1 MDFEQ
6 VLKEVVWRLVT
17 EGRISYRRIKL
28 SFALDDDGL
37 EELRRELIGLK
48 RLAADVDGELLVWEP
63 DGRAARP
70 EPMAL
75 PQPLPA
81 LRHAEKPTGL
91 AAKRDTPAAA
101 AATPD
106 AERRQLTVMF
116 CDLVGSTALST
127 GMDPE
132 DLRDVIASYQTRCTE
147 AIRRYDGFVA
157 KYMGDGILVYFG
169 YPRAHQDEAERS
181 VRAGLDIVEAMAGL
195 NAAVRRPPGVEL
207 AVRIGIASGPVIVGD
222 QIGEGT
228 ASETAVVGETPNL
241 AARLQAL
248 AQPNQIVVSAATR
261 AMLGDHFDL
270 EYLGASE
277 LKGFA
282 EPVPAWRVLAAR
294 DVESRFAATR
304 TGSSAPLVGRQEEMG
319 LLLRAWEGS
328 SRGRGQVVLIQGEAG
343 LGKSRLVEG
352 LREAAGKDHIWVAV
366 RCSPFHT
373 ASAFHP
379 IIEHLKR
386 VFGWQPEDTAQ
397 QHLAKLEAG
406 LAGFKALP
414 FSESVRLFADLMSV
428 PVAEDRYPRL
438 SMTAQQ
444 QRDATLD
451 AIVAWLIETAERAPV
466 LMAWEDLHWAD
477 PTTLETLGM
486 LIEQAPT
493 AALLVVATHR
503 PELTPPWP
511 QRSHMTP
518 ITLNRLERP
527 EVETMVGHLAG
538 GRPLPG
544 EVVEHIVAKAD
555 GVPLYVEE
563 LTKAI
568 LGSGVLEARADI
580 YVLTGSL
587 AQLHIPETLQD
598 SLMARLDR
606 APRLREL
613 AQLGSVLGREFAYD
627 MISALA
633 GIEEQMLQSGLGQL
647 VVDELLYQRGRPPRS
662 RYLFKHAL
670 IQDAAY
676 QSLLKRTRQQYH
688 QQVAKLLEDRF
699 PEVAST
705 QPELVAHHYT
715 EANCPAQAIAYWLR
729 AGAAAAS
736 KSANLEAVDQ
746 FRRGLV
752 LVEALSDTR
761 ERAEREL
768 DLQMALGPALFA
780 TKSYSHPDIGRAYA
794 RAWELC
800 RQLEDGPRGFTALRG
815 LQLHHLGTPDLEKS
829 QHFAEEALRVAERL
843 DDAARRVG
851 AHMALGSTLF
861 FQGKL
866 EPALAHFRRGFEMF
880 VPDMQF
886 PDWPGSHPAVQC
898 QLYRTLISW
907 MLGYPDRSLDELKA
921 AVRSAETLGHP
932 VTLAIALC
940 WAALVHIWR
949 HEPPAAADHAGRALR
964 ICEEQR
970 IAEFHAYALCASG
983 WALGVSGESEK
994 GPAQIGQG
1002 VEGYG
1007 LGVGRHALLAL
1018 QADAQLA
1025 IGKPEA
1031 ALASV
1036 AAGLKAVEKTGGAP
1050 LEAELYRLR
1059 GEALL
1064 AGAGTVSEAETAIEQ
1079 AIAVARRQNAK
1090 SWELRGAMS
1099 LARLRR
1105 QQGRPQEAAALL
1117 TPILGWFTEGLD
1129 TADLQAAR
1137 TLLAEIASSLCSSQ

>member
-1 MDFEQ
+1 MAIDVASWLQQLGLAQYEPAFRDNEVDGD
-6 VLKEVVWRLVT
+6 VLPDLTAE
-17 EGRISYRRIKL
+17 
-28 SFALDDDGL
+28 D
-37 EELRRELIGLK
+37 LIGLGVTLIGHRRK
-48 RLAADVDGELLVWEP
+48 LLSAIAALG
-63 DGRAARP
+63 
-70 EPMAL
+70 
-75 PQPLPA
+75 
-81 LRHAEKPTGL
+81 
-91 AAKRDTPAAA
+91 AAA
-101 AATPD
+101 PAPAPIAAPASVPPPTPVPAQ

-132 DLRDVIASYQTRCTE
+132 DLRDVIASYQSRCSA
-147 AIRRYDGFVA
+147 AIRHYDGFVA

-169 YPRAHQDEAERS
+169 YPRAHEDEAERS
-181 VRAGLDIVEAMAGL
+181 VRAGLDIVEAMAEL
-195 NAAVRRPPGVEL
+195 NAAVRRPSGVEL
-207 AVRIGIASGPVIVGD
+207 AVRIGIATGPVIVGD

-261 AMLGDHFDL
+261 AMLGDHFEL
-270 EYLGASE
+270 EDLGASE

-282 EPVPAWRVLAAR
+282 EPVPVWRVLSAR

-304 TGSSAPLVGRQEEMG
+304 AGSSAPLVGRQAEMG
-319 LLLRAWEGS
+319 LLLRAWDGS

-343 LGKSRLVEG
+343 VGKSRLVEG
-352 LREAAGKDHIWVAV
+352 LREAAGKDHIWVAI

-386 VFGWQPEDTAQ
+386 VFGWQPEDTAR

-406 LAGFKALP
+406 LAGFKTLP
-414 FSESVRLFADLMSV
+414 RSESVRLFADLMSV
-428 PVAEDRYPRL
+428 PLPEDRYPRL

-451 AIVAWLIETAERAPV
+451 AIAAWLIELAERTPV

-493 AALLVVATHR
+493 AAMLVVATYR
-503 PELTPPWP
+503 RELTPPWP
-511 QRSHMTP
+511 QRSHMIP

-538 GRPLPG
+538 GRALPG
-544 EVVEHIVAKAD
+544 EVVDHIVAKAD

-568 LGSGVLEARADI
+568 LGSGVLEARADA
-580 YVLTGSL
+580 YVLRGAL

-606 APRLREL
+606 APRLREV

-633 GIEEQMLQSGLGQL
+633 GIEEEMLQSGLGQL

-688 QQVAKLLEDRF
+688 QQVANLLEDRF
-699 PEVAST
+699 AEVAST

-729 AGAAAAS
+729 AGGAAAS
-736 KSANLEAVDQ
+736 RSANVEAIDQ
-746 FRRGLV
+746 FRQGLA
-752 LVEALSDTR
+752 LVEALSDMR

-780 TKSYSHPDIGRAYA
+780 TKTYSHPDIGRTYA
-794 RAWELC
+794 RASELC
-800 RQLEDGPRGFTALRG
+800 RQLGDDPRGFTALRG
-815 LQLHHLGTPDLEKS
+815 LQYHHLNLFEMEKA

-843 DDAARRVG
+843 DDAARLVG
-851 AHMALGSTLF
+851 AHMALGTTLC

-866 EPALAHFRRGFEMF
+866 QPALVHFRRGLEMF
-880 VPDMQF
+880 DPNMQF
-886 PDWPGSHPAVQC
+886 PNWPGAHPGVQC
-898 QLYRTLISW
+898 QCYLAMISW

-921 AVRSAETLGHP
+921 AVRSADALGHP
-932 VTLAIALC
+932 VTLAPTLC
-940 WAALVHIWR
+940 YAALVHIYR
-949 HEPPAAADHAGRALR
+949 HEPSAAADYAGRALR
-964 ICEEQR
+964 ICEEHR
-970 IAEFHAYALCASG
+970 IAQHLALALCERG

-994 GPAQIGQG
+994 GLAQIAQG
-1002 VEGYG
+1002 VDRYG
-1007 LGVGRHALLAL
+1007 LGVHQHVLLAL

-1036 AAGLKAVEKTGGAP
+1036 AAGLKAVEKMGGAPP
-1050 LEAELYRLR
+1050 LEAELHRLR

-1064 AGAGTVSEAETAIEQ
+1064 AGAGTPSEASAAIEQ
-1079 AIAVARRQNAK
+1079 AIAVACRQNAK
-1090 SWELRGAMS
+1090 SWELRAAMS

-1117 TPILGWFTEGLD
+1117 APVYAWFTEGLD
-1129 TADLQAAR
+1129 TADLKEAK
-1137 TLLAEIASSLCSSQ
+1137 TLLDELTEPAIAAEE